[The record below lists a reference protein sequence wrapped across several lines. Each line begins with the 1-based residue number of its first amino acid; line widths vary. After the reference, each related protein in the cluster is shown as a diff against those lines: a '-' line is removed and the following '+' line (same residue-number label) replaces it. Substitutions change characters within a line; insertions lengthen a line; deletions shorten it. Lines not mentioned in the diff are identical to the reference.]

1 MLFCFTF
8 SSQEKHCSE
17 IYGIKVKRN
26 SMESTRGV
34 SVEYVQKYNSKL
46 LLQREDVLKL
56 KQRDLYY

>member
-1 MLFCFTF
+1 
-8 SSQEKHCSE
+8 
-17 IYGIKVKRN
+17 
-26 SMESTRGV
+26 MESTRGV